1 MESKSLTRAVLLI
14 FCFGL
19 FITNVGIV
27 TGAMARNRKN
37 VEEPVKKEEKAV
49 SDTDI
54 KKKNQNIENQNAE
67 SQNAENQNIENQNA
81 ENQNIENQNAE
92 NQNIENQ
99 NIENQNAESQNTE
112 NQNAEKESEKIL
124 SRFETTGMSEEAR
137 NQNLKTACDRLNGTQ
152 WQPGEIISFNDVAG
166 PYTEE
171 SGYASGTVI
180 ISEGFLGEEVGG
192 GVCQVSTTLYNAALR
207 GNLGIVERHRHSFP
221 MDYVE
226 VGLDAMIYAP
236 DNDLKI
242 QNTTNSVLYIEAFAN
257 EGTVVIQLK
266 GAALDTGSEI
276 QVEAYVLNTLV
287 PEGEEIRLS
296 TDLEEGVRQVYREQR
311 NGYVTRVYRKV
322 YHDGVLVSEEIL
334 SEDTYPSLRRIVI
347 EGCQQSK

>member
-67 SQNAENQNIENQNA
+67 SQNAENQNAENQNIENQNA
-81 ENQNIENQNAE
+81 ENQNAE

-112 NQNAEKESEKIL
+112 NQNAESQNAEKESEKIL

-152 WQPGEIISFNDVAG
+152 WQPGEILSFNDVAG

-207 GNLGIVERHRHSFP
+207 GNL
-221 MDYVE
+221 
-226 VGLDAMIYAP
+226 
-236 DNDLKI
+236 
-242 QNTTNSVLYIEAFAN
+242 
-257 EGTVVIQLK
+257 
-266 GAALDTGSEI
+266 
-276 QVEAYVLNTLV
+276 
-287 PEGEEIRLS
+287 
-296 TDLEEGVRQVYREQR
+296 
-311 NGYVTRVYRKV
+311 
-322 YHDGVLVSEEIL
+322 
-334 SEDTYPSLRRIVI
+334 
-347 EGCQQSK
+347 